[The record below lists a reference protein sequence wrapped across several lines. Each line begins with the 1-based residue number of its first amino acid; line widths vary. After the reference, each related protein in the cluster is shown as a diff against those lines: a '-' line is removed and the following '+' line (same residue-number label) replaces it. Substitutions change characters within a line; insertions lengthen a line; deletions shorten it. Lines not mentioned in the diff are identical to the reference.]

1 MQIHNSVKLSF
12 FRQPANM
19 LKFLFF
25 QETEESVHLAAS
37 KKLFIFEILAFP
49 TFLQFWLSL
58 AVLIS

>member
-19 LKFLFF
+19 LKFLLFFYHYF

-37 KKLFIFEILAFP
+37 KKLFMFEILAFRH
-49 TFLQFWLSL
+49 FCNFG
-58 AVLIS
+58 